1 MKISNHN
8 IIFYLVTA
16 YILMAGSWWYFLLHS
31 KNKEVK
37 EAEIKIILCNLKVN
51 EKESLGSNAEYQ
63 AVLDRYR
70 RQEWMILGEG
80 SVFIIILL
88 IGLWRIYRIR
98 QKELALATQ
107 QQNFLL
113 SITHELK
120 SPIASVQLILET
132 IQKRQLSTE
141 QLQKLSSNGL
151 KDNDRLHK
159 LVHDLLLAAK
169 VEGGYEYIFTELNLN
184 ELISEC
190 INLLKPKFNANII
203 FEAELDVLLK
213 KADRDT
219 LFSAIYNLIENAI
232 KYSDTEKDIRVKLYE
247 KKDQIILDIIDQ
259 GIGIPKSE
267 KAKIFDKFYRI
278 GNEETRKYKG
288 TGLGLYIVKKV
299 VEAHHVQISV
309 RDNSPLGSV
318 FTLVFNN

>member
-1 MKISNHN
+1 
-8 IIFYLVTA
+8 
-16 YILMAGSWWYFLLHS
+16 MAGSWWYFLLHS

-37 EAEIKIILCNLKVN
+37 EAEIKIILCNLKIK

-159 LVHDLLLAAK
+159 LVHDLLL
-169 VEGGYEYIFTELNLN
+169 
-184 ELISEC
+184 
-190 INLLKPKFNANII
+190 
-203 FEAELDVLLK
+203 
-213 KADRDT
+213 DR
-219 LFSAIYNLIENAI
+219 
-232 KYSDTEKDIRVKLYE
+232 
-247 KKDQIILDIIDQ
+247 
-259 GIGIPKSE
+259 KS
-267 KAKIFDKFYRI
+267 
-278 GNEETRKYKG
+278 
-288 TGLGLYIVKKV
+288 V
-299 VEAHHVQISV
+299 V
-309 RDNSPLGSV
+309 
-318 FTLVFNN
+318 